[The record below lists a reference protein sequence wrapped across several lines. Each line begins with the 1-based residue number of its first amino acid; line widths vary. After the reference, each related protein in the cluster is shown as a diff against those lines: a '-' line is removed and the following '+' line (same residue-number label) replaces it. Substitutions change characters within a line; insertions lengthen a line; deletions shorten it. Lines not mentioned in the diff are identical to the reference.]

1 MPKTTLHI
9 VNGDSFGDKLRA
21 SGIDGEILVWRESLY
36 EGPIGMQMSD
46 SVLLSVRASYMN
58 NRYGIPEDTFKSQT
72 LQQEKKLDTLS
83 SGVDEV
89 VLWFEHDLY
98 DQLMLCYLLSR
109 IADLPRHSFRLSL
122 ICVDAFPG
130 VDPFYGLGQLAVD
143 QILHLH
149 GTWLPVSEDQLALAC
164 KVWTAYSASEP
175 LSMAALL
182 EEDLSALPFLKK
194 ALAAHTARF
203 PSLQNGL
210 SAIHQLTLELLVD
223 EEVSP
228 PSLFQNLAEQASHY
242 GLGDLQFFGILE
254 GLWHCEYPLIQVLGG
269 DKLPRYN
276 EAWPPQ
282 FDEYR
287 VKITEL
293 GKLILTCKQDHIFLN
308 GIDEWIGGVHLLG
321 TKDVWRRNAVTT
333 GFSML

>member
-9 VNGDSFGDKLRA
+9 VNGDAFGDKLRA
-21 SGIDGEILVWRESLY
+21 SGINGEILVWRESLY
-36 EGPIGMQMSD
+36 EGPISMQMSD
-46 SVLLSVRASYMN
+46 SALISMRASYMN
-58 NRYGIPEDTFKSQT
+58 DRYGIPQDTFRSQT
-72 LQQEKKLDTLS
+72 IQQEAKLDTLTD
-83 SGVDEV
+83 VDEV

-109 IADLPRHSFRLSL
+109 MDEVTRRPFQLSM
-122 ICVDAFPG
+122 ICIDGFPG
-130 VDPFYGLGQLAVD
+130 IDPFYGLGQLTVD

-149 GTWLPVSEDQLALAC
+149 GTWLPVSENQHSLAC

-175 LSMAALL
+175 SLMATLL

-194 ALAAHTARF
+194 ALEVHTARF
-203 PSLQNGL
+203 PSMQNGL
-210 SAIHQLTLELLVD
+210 SAIQQLTLELLVD
-223 EEVSP
+223 KEVSVL
-228 PSLFQNLAEQASHY
+228 SIFQTISEQASHY
-242 GLGDLQFFGILE
+242 GLGDLQFFGILD

-282 FDEYR
+282 FENYG
-287 VKITEL
+287 VKVTEM

-321 TKDVWRRNAVTT
+321 RKDVWRQNAVSK
-333 GFSML
+333 GFAKL

>member
-1 MPKTTLHI
+1 MPKKTLHI

-46 SVLLSVRASYMN
+46 SALLSMRASYMDG
-58 NRYGIPEDTFKSQT
+58 RYGIPQDTFKSQT
-72 LQQEKKLDTLS
+72 IQQEAKLDTLTD
-83 SGVDEV
+83 VDEV

-109 IADLPRHSFRLSL
+109 IDEITRRPFQLSL
-122 ICVDAFPG
+122 ICMDGFPD
-130 VDPFYGLGQLAVD
+130 VDPFYGLGQLTVD
-143 QILHLH
+143 QILQLH
-149 GTWLPVSEDQLALAC
+149 GTWLPVSEEQHSLAS

-194 ALAAHTARF
+194 ALEAHTARF
-203 PSLQNGL
+203 PSIQNGL
-210 SAIHQLTLELLVD
+210 SAIQQLTLELLVD
-223 EEVSP
+223 EEVSLL
-228 PSLFQNLAEQASHY
+228 SLFQNVSEQASHY

-254 GLWHCEYPLIQVLGG
+254 GLWHCEHPLIRVIGG

-276 EAWPPQ
+276 EAWPPN
-282 FDEYR
+282 FENYR
-287 VKITEL
+287 VKITDM

-308 GIDEWIGGVHLLG
+308 GIDEWIGGVQVLG
-321 TKDVWRRNAVTT
+321 TKDVWRRNALTT
-333 GFSML
+333 RFSKL

>member
-1 MPKTTLHI
+1 MTKKTLHI

-21 SGIDGEILVWRESLY
+21 TGIDGEILVWRESLY

-46 SVLLSVRASYMN
+46 SALLSMRASYMN
-58 NRYGIPEDTFKSQT
+58 DRYGIPEDTFKSQT
-72 LQQEKKLDTLS
+72 IEQEAKLDTLTDE
-83 SGVDEV
+83 VDEV

-109 IADLPRHSFRLSL
+109 IDEVTRSSFQLSL
-122 ICVDAFPG
+122 ICIDGFLG
-130 VDPFYGLGQLAVD
+130 VDPFYGLGQLTVN
-143 QILHLH
+143 QILQLQ
-149 GTWLPVSEDQLALAC
+149 GTWLPVSEEQHSLAS

-175 LSMAALL
+175 LPMAALL
-182 EEDLSALPFLKK
+182 EEDLSPLPFLKK
-194 ALAAHTARF
+194 ALEAHIARF
-203 PSLQNGL
+203 PSMQNGL
-210 SAIHQLTLELLVD
+210 SAIQRLTLELLVD

-228 PSLFQNLAEQASHY
+228 LSLFQNLSEQASHY
-242 GLGDLQFFGILE
+242 GLGDLQFFGILD
-254 GLWHCEYPLIQVLGG
+254 GLWHCEHPLIQVLGG

-282 FDEYR
+282 FENYR
-287 VKITEL
+287 VKLTHM

-321 TKDVWRRNAVTT
+321 VKDVWRQNAVTI
-333 GFSML
+333 GFSKL

>member
-1 MPKTTLHI
+1 MPKKIMHI

-46 SVLLSVRASYMN
+46 SDLLSRRATYMS

-72 LQQEKKLDTLS
+72 IQQEAKLDTLS
-83 SGVDEV
+83 NVDEV

-109 IADLPRHSFRLSL
+109 IEEITRRPFQLSL
-122 ICVDAFPG
+122 ICIDSFPG
-130 VDPFYGLGQLAVD
+130 VVPFYGLGQLTVD

-149 GTWLPVSEDQLALAC
+149 GTWLSVSEDQHSLAS

-182 EEDLSALPFLKK
+182 EEDLSPLPFLKK
-194 ALAAHTARF
+194 ALEAHTARF
-203 PSLQNGL
+203 PSMQNGL
-210 SAIHQLTLELLVD
+210 SAIQQLTLELLVD
-223 EEVSP
+223 KEVSP
-228 PSLFQNLAEQASHY
+228 PSLFQNLSEQASHY
-242 GLGDLQFFGILE
+242 GLGDLQFYGILN
-254 GLWHCEYPLIQVLGG
+254 GFWHCEHPLIQVIGG
-269 DKLPRYN
+269 NKLPRYN

-282 FDEYR
+282 FENQR
-287 VKITEL
+287 VKITEM
-293 GKLILTCKQDHIFLN
+293 GKLILMCKQDHIFVN

-321 TKDVWRRNAVTT
+321 KKDVWRQNAVST
-333 GFSML
+333 GFAKL